1 VSRSPRILDDD
12 GSFKIGDQDQET
24 KNNKL
29 DLQPESDLKK
39 REEELKLVK
48 EKAQRIE
55 GGPVEA
61 HGDTRFYEVRSL
73 YCLSY
78 NNCLRKKIIWLV
90 TWNYFD
96 HFITFVILINSIML
110 GIKDYQGRLEGEEYV
125 SCWNEN
131 LDSIG
136 LVLSAI
142 FLCECVFK
150 IIGQG
155 FVLHRNAYLRDFW
168 NWLDFFVVL
177 ISLLDFFP
185 QLAKYSSLKI
195 LRTLRILRPLR
206 SINKV

>member
-1 VSRSPRILDDD
+1 
-12 GSFKIGDQDQET
+12 
-24 KNNKL
+24 
-29 DLQPESDLKK
+29 
-39 REEELKLVK
+39 
-48 EKAQRIE
+48 
-55 GGPVEA
+55 
-61 HGDTRFYEVRSL
+61 
-73 YCLSY
+73 
-78 NNCLRKKIIWLV
+78 
-90 TWNYFD
+90 
-96 HFITFVILINSIML
+96 M
-110 GIKDYQGRLEGEEYV
+110 